1 MELHGIDVS
10 THQGKI
16 DWDKV
21 KADFAVIRL
30 GYSKYAG
37 GLVEDEYFRRNA
49 DECERHGIPY
59 GVYVYSYDRT
69 ITAAEA
75 TAADTVR
82 LLAGRKIVYPVYYD
96 IEGSYAEAGLRTDIV
111 NIFCLF
117 IRQAGYTPGVYSYYA
132 FFKQYLDVDK
142 LQGIEKWVADYRG
155 KRPTDISHEMWQ
167 YTGSGNADGV
177 NTKVDLN
184 ICYKDYA
191 GSEEKEDSE
200 VAKLIKEIKE
210 VLKRYEHD

>member
-10 THQGKI
+10 KHQGKI

-21 KADFAVIRL
+21 KTDFVIIRL
-30 GYSKYAG
+30 GYSKYGG

-69 ITAAEA
+69 ISAAEA
-75 TAADTVR
+75 TAASTIR
-82 LLAGRKIVYPVYYD
+82 LLGNRKIVYPVYYD
-96 IEGSYAEAGLRTDIV
+96 IEGSYAEPDLRTDIV
-111 NIFCLF
+111 NIFCLS
-117 IRQAGYTPGVYSYYA
+117 IRQAGYTPGVYSYYS

-142 LQGIEKWVADYRG
+142 LHGIEKWVADYRG
-155 KRPTDISHEMWQ
+155 KRPADIHHEMWQ
-167 YTGSGNADGV
+167 YTGSGTADGI
-177 NTKVDLN
+177 NTEVDLN
-184 ICYKDYA
+184 ICYKDYT

-200 VAKLIKEIKE
+200 VTKLIKEIKE

>member
-10 THQGKI
+10 KHQGVI
-16 DWDKV
+16 DWGKV
-21 KADFAVIRL
+21 KTDFAIIRL

-69 ITAAEA
+69 IDAAAA
-75 TAADTVR
+75 TAADTLR
-82 LLAGRKIVYPVYYD
+82 LLDARKILYPVYYD
-96 IEGSYAEAGLRTDIV
+96 IEGSYAEPGMRTDIV
-111 NIFCLF
+111 NVFCEY

-142 LQGIEKWVADYRG
+142 LRGIEKWVADYRG
-155 KRPTDISHEMWQ
+155 KRPTDIPHEMWQ
-167 YTGSGNADGV
+167 YTGSGTVDGV
-177 NTKVDLN
+177 DTKVDLN
-184 ICYKDYA
+184 ICYKNYLDN
-191 GSEEKEDSE
+191 EDSKI
-200 VAKLIKEIKE
+200 AKLIREIKE
-210 VLKRYEHD
+210 VLKNYEHD